1 LIIRKIENTS
11 KLTTLDEVKAE
22 LQRIKTGAVE
32 GEAG

>member
-11 KLTTLDEVKAE
+11 KMTTLDEVKAE
-22 LQRIKTGAVE
+22 LQRIKAVAVE